1 MNSDNLEHQA
11 LEILEF
17 LNEFPFEQYAPI
29 TRDFTNLTANASLY
43 AIRHRELGLL
53 YVGKTRVFKRTISRR
68 SQSLSLVMAR
78 LLQLR

>member
-1 MNSDNLEHQA
+1 MNPDHLESQA
-11 LEILEF
+11 LAILDF
-17 LNEFPFEQYAPI
+17 LNGCPFEECAPI

-53 YVGKTRVFKRTISRR
+53 YVGKTRVYERTISRR

-78 LLQLR
+78 LLQP

>member
-1 MNSDNLEHQA
+1 MNSDHLENQA
-11 LEILEF
+11 LAILDF
-17 LNEFPFEQYAPI
+17 LSGYPFEQCAPI
-29 TRDFTNLTANASLY
+29 TRNFTNLTANASLY

-53 YVGKTRVFKRTISRR
+53 YVGKTGVYKRTISRR